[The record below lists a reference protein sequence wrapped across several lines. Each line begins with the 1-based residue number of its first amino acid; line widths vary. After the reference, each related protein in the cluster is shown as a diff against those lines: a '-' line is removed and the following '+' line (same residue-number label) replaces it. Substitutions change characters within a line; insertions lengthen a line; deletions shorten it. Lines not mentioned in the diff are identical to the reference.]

1 MRLRPILYK
10 TVTYLPSL
18 FTYCLPG
25 FVLYAVVLLPLLSMG
40 YKSALIPEIQI
51 PNFITGELFKTTM
64 GQVGYYTFFAVVAY
78 LNLRWIFVLPI
89 IVLEEKPFRTAARK
103 SANLVKES
111 FFKVLFFLVGFSY
124 L

>member
-1 MRLRPILYK
+1 
-10 TVTYLPSL
+10 
-18 FTYCLPG
+18 
-25 FVLYAVVLLPLLSMG
+25 MG

-103 SANLVKES
+103 SATLVKES
-111 FFKVLFFLVGFSY
+111 FFKVLFFLVGFFHICRNCFSFMCRN
-124 L
+124 LFTLSVGSI

>member
-51 PNFITGELFKTTM
+51 LILL
-64 GQVGYYTFFAVVAY
+64 QVNY
-78 LNLRWIFVLPI
+78 LRQQWGKLDI
-89 IVLEEKPFRTAARK
+89 IL
-103 SANLVKES
+103 SL
-111 FFKVLFFLVGFSY
+111 L
-124 L
+124 

>member
-1 MRLRPILYK
+1 M
-10 TVTYLPSL
+10 
-18 FTYCLPG
+18 
-25 FVLYAVVLLPLLSMG
+25 YAVVLLPLLSMG

-89 IVLEEKPFRTAARK
+89 IVLEEAVPYGSTQKRK
-103 SANLVKES
+103 LSKRKL
-111 FFKVLFFLVGFSY
+111 L
-124 L
+124 

>member
-1 MRLRPILYK
+1 
-10 TVTYLPSL
+10 
-18 FTYCLPG
+18 
-25 FVLYAVVLLPLLSMG
+25 
-40 YKSALIPEIQI
+40 
-51 PNFITGELFKTTM
+51 M